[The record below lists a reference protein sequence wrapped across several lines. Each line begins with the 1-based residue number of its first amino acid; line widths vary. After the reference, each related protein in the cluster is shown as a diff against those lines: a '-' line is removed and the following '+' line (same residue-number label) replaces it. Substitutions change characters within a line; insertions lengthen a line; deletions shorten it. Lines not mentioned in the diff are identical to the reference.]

1 MEAVR
6 APFQRKKHIM
16 SDSYDESFGGVFAEF
31 VPKVWKNT
39 FEATIRFHDIAGGVP
54 SDPKVAE
61 GWIKSKVKDASKE
74 EQIRRAVET
83 LMMERNITEDEAV
96 EELNKHR
103 NVNGFKRTI
112 PKAKGEKGQLFI
124 EGRQVKAALK
134 EAVSVA
140 LAAGTLKSGN
150 TTKSGAASDSKWG
163 KTNKGAISF
172 AAEHIQVMT
181 RQVLLY
187 DESWQPLTD
196 HTYIKQSFP
205 VNPITRQTGIQY
217 TEICEKAW
225 TKVIVTSDW
234 DFTPEQWG
242 VIWVTGNLQG
252 LGASRSQDH
261 GRYDVMAWKPVSLV

>member
-1 MEAVR
+1 MT
-6 APFQRKKHIM
+6 
-16 SDSYDESFGGVFAEF
+16 DNYDESLGGCFAAF
-31 VPKVWKNT
+31 VPQVWQHT
-39 FEATIRFHDIAGGVP
+39 FEATLHFHDIAGGVP

-61 GWIKSKVKDASKE
+61 GWIKSKVEDGTKE

-83 LMMERNITEDEAV
+83 LMLERGLTEDEAV

-112 PKAKGEKGQLFI
+112 VKEGEKGQLFI

-140 LAAGTLKSGN
+140 VAAGTLKSGN
-150 TTKSGAASDSKWG
+150 KTKAGADSDGKWG
-163 KTNKGAISF
+163 KTGKGAISF
-172 AAEHIQVMT
+172 AAEHIQVLT

-187 DESWQPLTD
+187 GPDWKPLID
-196 HTYIKQSFP
+196 HSYIKQSFP
-205 VNPITRQTGIQY
+205 VNPRTRQTGIQY
-217 TEICEKAW
+217 TEICDNARA
-225 TKVIVTSDW
+225 KVIVTTDW
-234 DFTPEQWG
+234 DFTEEQWA

-261 GRYDVMAWKPVSLV
+261 GRYLVKEWKRITLG